1 MRRLAGAVPL
11 HLRPQVLS
19 WSGAMVKLEKA
30 SLPGPGSVRTNFL
43 RATLYVGLRME
54 GADFLPTIV
63 RCK

>member
-1 MRRLAGAVPL
+1 
-11 HLRPQVLS
+11 
-19 WSGAMVKLEKA
+19 MVKLEKA

-43 RATLYVGLRME
+43 RATLYVRLRME